1 MFFIQKMN
9 IVLHNW
15 TCIISVHRDV
25 KGKQPLL
32 LSENS
37 HVFQPLAMPKVRQML
52 VYVYFGISVSSV
64 TYLVVNV
71 AWLDMVCLVQF

>member
-37 HVFQPLAMPKVRQML
+37 HVR
-52 VYVYFGISVSSV
+52 ISTLSNAKGQTNAS
-64 TYLVVNV
+64 L
-71 AWLDMVCLVQF
+71 CLFWNQCLICDLSCS